1 MLLKGT
7 LKTFKNKIAQLS
19 AIGIIIFLSSFIF
32 TTMFYAISSLEGP
45 AEKFFIDKHQE
56 DFSIDMINGLTQKEL
71 EYAISNYHIKPGIY
85 TLTNIKKEN
94 KDLFYVRQYCNYTD
108 L

>member
-1 MLLKGT
+1 MLLKNT

-45 AEKFFIDKHQE
+45 ADKFFID
-56 DFSIDMINGLTQKEL
+56 N
-71 EYAISNYHIKPGIY
+71 
-85 TLTNIKKEN
+85 
-94 KDLFYVRQYCNYTD
+94 RQ
-108 L
+108 